1 MAAPLPGSVH
11 AQDVPRPPGPTTSV
25 VIGIPG
31 APITALVGEP
41 LLVTVQAR
49 GSRALT
55 GLELWATD
63 RLVATL
69 PMAGPA
75 GTSSSAWHWTPDRAG
90 DVALVARAADA
101 GGTTVLSNALHLR
114 VVDPGTRRRTTR
126 ATRSTEAAVEP
137 PAAGLG
143 LRLRGCH
150 VRLRPGPTGDADG
163 LSFHHLSPTG
173 VAFARVATVPAQ
185 GVVESFDL
193 PVGPGLHVFS
203 SSTFDDRSERMGP
216 PVGVVVPARCGRPG
230 WDGAARLDQGRLRV
244 PADIE
249 RGYLYLRV
257 DDQPAIRVPSDP
269 HGFVAATDGVLD
281 FGAVLPRLDGE
292 TLTFE
297 AWGWAGGRLE
307 RVGDGRLDMGA
318 ARTELARDDPAG
330 GVSLAGPGLGG
341 LALGDI
347 VGLGSTTSLDL
358 VVQPGGGE
366 FLPVYAKSGGLV
378 FPTQPYGQPI
388 NRRLRWTT
396 SLAGVSSVVWQ
407 VLPYPPGKGADLA
420 PPFAIDLWSEAVTDG
435 ATSGDFV
442 IDLSIYLEHP
452 VAVAQAGTELGGGD
466 KVILGDP
473 VLPVGGPA
481 VTPAPGTVSQALL
494 GGAAPAIAGTSL
506 TTPVG
511 FAGDFYVRIVPM
523 IGATPMPPSNAVRLY
538 LDEPAEPLKIDV
550 PECDTCG
557 SNPGALGL
565 SWSFTLPTPAD
576 PTYAACAVVTGFGP
590 DYVKPPP
597 TWPWTYKIGKVLC
610 PDPPDDGWSIMDVF
624 EAAVSF
630 VTEVW
635 DFVSSSYDWVKKQ
648 VVSAV
653 LAAVPCQAIADKS
666 VCESV
671 ADIALGAVAVGFGV
685 PPSIPDFD
693 SAVQALKGDMVDFI
707 VEQAAEQFPAV
718 ALACGVA
725 SAGSAVSSDIKDCEA
740 LASAAVDEVVEQVV
754 AARSKA
760 AGTATG
766 KYWPGVLFA
775 PDPRGQW
782 QPPTLTITATR
793 TDDPVQPKVCQ
804 VAGGMTSTVHG
815 WKWPALVAGKTVS
828 ATGDVKGSPFQ
839 AAAVLLPQLSPGES
853 VTRTLWLDDWKPWF
867 ESKDSYE
874 YWYYAQGLANPNRAW
889 VLLQQGAELTFTVS
903 SNCAPTSSVG
913 PVVLPTSASGQ

>member
-1 MAAPLPGSVH
+1 
-11 AQDVPRPPGPTTSV
+11 
-25 VIGIPG
+25 
-31 APITALVGEP
+31 
-41 LLVTVQAR
+41 
-49 GSRALT
+49 
-55 GLELWATD
+55 
-63 RLVATL
+63 
-69 PMAGPA
+69 
-75 GTSSSAWHWTPDRAG
+75 
-90 DVALVARAADA
+90 
-101 GGTTVLSNALHLR
+101 
-114 VVDPGTRRRTTR
+114 
-126 ATRSTEAAVEP
+126 
-137 PAAGLG
+137 
-143 LRLRGCH
+143 
-150 VRLRPGPTGDADG
+150 
-163 LSFHHLSPTG
+163 
-173 VAFARVATVPAQ
+173 
-185 GVVESFDL
+185 
-193 PVGPGLHVFS
+193 
-203 SSTFDDRSERMGP
+203 
-216 PVGVVVPARCGRPG
+216 
-230 WDGAARLDQGRLRV
+230 
-244 PADIE
+244 
-249 RGYLYLRV
+249 
-257 DDQPAIRVPSDP
+257 
-269 HGFVAATDGVLD
+269 
-281 FGAVLPRLDGE
+281 
-292 TLTFE
+292 
-297 AWGWAGGRLE
+297 
-307 RVGDGRLDMGA
+307 
-318 ARTELARDDPAG
+318 
-330 GVSLAGPGLGG
+330 
-341 LALGDI
+341 
-347 VGLGSTTSLDL
+347 
-358 VVQPGGGE
+358 
-366 FLPVYAKSGGLV
+366 
-378 FPTQPYGQPI
+378 
-388 NRRLRWTT
+388 
-396 SLAGVSSVVWQ
+396 
-407 VLPYPPGKGADLA
+407 
-420 PPFAIDLWSEAVTDG
+420 VTDG

-442 IDLSIYLEHP
+442 IDLGIYLEHP

-707 VEQAAEQFPAV
+707 VRAGGRAVPRGRAGLRGGLRRECCQQRHQGLRGAGVRCGRRGRRTGRGRTKQGCGLPPASTGRG
-718 ALACGVA
+718 ALRA
-725 SAGSAVSSDIKDCEA
+725 
-740 LASAAVDEVVEQVV
+740 
-754 AARSKA
+754 
-760 AGTATG
+760 
-766 KYWPGVLFA
+766 
-775 PDPRGQW
+775 DPRGQW